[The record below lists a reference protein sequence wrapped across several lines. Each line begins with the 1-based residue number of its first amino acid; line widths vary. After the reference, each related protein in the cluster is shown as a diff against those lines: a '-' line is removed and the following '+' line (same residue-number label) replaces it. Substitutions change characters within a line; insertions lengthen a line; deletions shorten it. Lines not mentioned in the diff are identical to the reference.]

1 MGIEL
6 KAADFFEAEPNAS
19 PIPSTPEAP
28 EAKWWGTLVIGD
40 VELPVYVLDDGRRV
54 VSRTGAVTVLIGPQG
69 GGKFESYLATRGL
82 QPYLPADLR
91 ARMIE
96 FRMPNVVNKNV
107 FGISAEIFL
116 DICNAYVVARDAG
129 KLTAFQEQA
138 AMRAGMFLAACAK
151 VGLIALIDEATGY
164 QYERA
169 ETALQFKLKLYL
181 QEEMRKWERT
191 FPDELWVEFQRL
203 TRWPR
208 PLHERPKYWGKLVIE
223 LIYEYL
229 DPDVADWLRMHAPR
243 PQHGQ
248 NYHQWLSDQYGL
260 KMLIQ
265 HIWMVIGMARACHS
279 MHELR
284 TKMAEHYGLQATQIT
299 MFLPPPPPSA
309 SPHVSSEEHNLLNLS
324 RRAIQPVY
332 SRSESGIAG
341 DGIAGGQNHSGGDG
355 SPAEEL
361 HDVTSSCSVAD
372 AGPKRRSMAS
382 HRDEPFAAG
391 VVIARVPGRER
402 SAVEVRVEGLP
413 ELHVVAKDN
422 GHKLGQTLYLHRTDG
437 QTARRSTGPG
447 SLRRDAVRLAAEWIR
462 EASAD
467 GDQPASDAT
476 KSK

>member
-1 MGIEL
+1 LVTPAEQVIERFGGQANLARLVGKGASTVQYWARTGRIPARWQSDLLRLAGSMGIGL
-6 KAADFFEAEPNAS
+6 NAADFFQAEPNAS
-19 PIPSTPEAP
+19 PAPSIP
-28 EAKWWGTLVIGD
+28 EAKWWGTLVIGN

-69 GGKFESYLATRGL
+69 GGKFESYLAIRGL
-82 QPYLPADLR
+82 QPYLPSDLH

-107 FGISAEIFL
+107 FDMGAETFL

-129 KLTAFQEQA
+129 QLTAFQEQTA
-138 AMRAGMFLAACAK
+138 IRAGMFLAACAK

-203 TRWPR
+203 TRWR
-208 PLHERPKYWGKLVIE
+208 GPLHERPKYWGKLVME

-260 KMLIQ
+260 KRLIQ

-279 MHELR
+279 THELR
-284 TKMAEHYGLQATQIT
+284 TRMAEHHGLQPTQIT
-299 MFLPPPPPSA
+299 MFLPPPPLSA
-309 SPHVSSEEHNLLNLS
+309 PPHVSIEQHNPLEVS
-324 RRAIQPVY
+324 RHAIEPPSARTTSGKAGRRDRFGGHGNPAQDCTTFQAGAVSLVRAP
-332 SRSESGIAG
+332 EG
-341 DGIAGGQNHSGGDG
+341 
-355 SPAEEL
+355 
-361 HDVTSSCSVAD
+361 
-372 AGPKRRSMAS
+372 
-382 HRDEPFAAG
+382 
-391 VVIARVPGRER
+391 
-402 SAVEVRVEGLP
+402 GLP
-413 ELHVVAKDN
+413 HLK
-422 GHKLGQTLYLHRTDG
+422 KTD
-437 QTARRSTGPG
+437 AMSR
-447 SLRRDAVRLAAEWIR
+447 AW
-462 EASAD
+462 
-467 GDQPASDAT
+467 
-476 KSK
+476 